1 MSSPNLRCFRLKK
14 NNLKVFKLEEE
25 TMIHPETGEILRRDV
40 RPVEYEYKGE
50 KITVDMPGW
59 YPVEGTDGICSMEDM
74 KVASKALEILKARH
88 KNFSRNDE
96 FNFANAAVV

>member
-1 MSSPNLRCFRLKK
+1 MSFPNLRYFRLKK
-14 NNLKVFKLEEE
+14 NNLKVFKLEE
-25 TMIHPETGEILRRDV
+25 TQMIHPETGEILRRDV

-59 YPVEGTDGICSMEDM
+59 YPAEGIDGICSMEDF

-88 KNFSRNDE
+88 KNFSRNKD
-96 FNFANAAVV
+96 FNFANAAAI